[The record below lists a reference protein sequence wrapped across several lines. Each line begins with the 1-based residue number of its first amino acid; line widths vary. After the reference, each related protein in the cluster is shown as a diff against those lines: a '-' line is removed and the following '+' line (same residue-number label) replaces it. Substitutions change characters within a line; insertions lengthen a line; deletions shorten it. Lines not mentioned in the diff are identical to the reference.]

1 MDDTEVPG
9 EEKNIGVNYEDGE
22 GNGEVES
29 KEGANDDGE
38 AEDDDE
44 DSDED
49 NVNVVIG
56 DISKSAPTY
65 TNLNIHKRGAVMAAG
80 KV

>member
-1 MDDTEVPG
+1 LNNDNNDSQEEKINEADSNDKEAGDEENGMDD
-9 EEKNIGVNYEDGE
+9 
-22 GNGEVES
+22 
-29 KEGANDDGE
+29 E
-38 AEDDDE
+38 AEDE

-65 TNLNIHKRGAVMAAG
+65 TNLNIHKRGGLVPSG
-80 KV
+80 KVHLYISL